1 MATVLAVLKDLKTGY
16 LPNVSTREKIGQ
28 EKTFLQDQTLKCI
41 SITMLCKLL
50 CYDL

>member
-28 EKTFLQDQTLKCI
+28 EKTFFPGQTLKCI
-41 SITMLCKLL
+41 LLTIFCTLL
-50 CYDL
+50 CLL